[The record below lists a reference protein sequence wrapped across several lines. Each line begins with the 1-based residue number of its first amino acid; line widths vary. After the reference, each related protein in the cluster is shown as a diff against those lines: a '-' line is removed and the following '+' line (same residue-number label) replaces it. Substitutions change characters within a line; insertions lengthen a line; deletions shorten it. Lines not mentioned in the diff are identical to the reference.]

1 MLPRR
6 SKKDEGE
13 AGMPYA
19 EDGGTGPLKD
29 TTDELDL
36 HGLTVDEAIPVVD
49 RFLYKS
55 FQTGLRRVWVIHGKG
70 SGILRQAVRRHL
82 SNHTLVRSCSTADG
96 SRGGIGAT
104 QVELVD

>member
-1 MLPRR
+1 MRH
-6 SKKDEGE
+6 SKQITLEKKLCKQSSVNKRDSTDVEPENEEIGCMKE
-13 AGMPYA
+13 
-19 EDGGTGPLKD
+19 

-55 FQTGLRRVWVIHGKG
+55 FQIGLRRVWVIHGKG

-82 SNHTLVRSCSTADG
+82 SNHT
-96 SRGGIGAT
+96 
-104 QVELVD
+104 